1 MQTGSCSIVF
11 RLEDTGMSQK
21 GKNLLAEVCNSRENL
36 DVNFLHHSQVLQK
49 KNAKRVNWDLL
60 VFVVLEADVVTVYI
74 GNYSLFVVYVFLRH
88 KFSLHFRRSKLRK
101 ERVNT

>member
-1 MQTGSCSIVF
+1 MMQTGSCSIVF

-49 KNAKRVNWDLL
+49 KNAKRVN
-60 VFVVLEADVVTVYI
+60 
-74 GNYSLFVVYVFLRH
+74 
-88 KFSLHFRRSKLRK
+88 
-101 ERVNT
+101 